1 MAKDNVAVSS
11 VDNSPL
17 VKFVELIL
25 DDENGIKDTAF
36 DALLEFLTVYY
47 GTRPLPARLQ
57 KILEAVEGAEGRV
70 YIDEDWETSEVEIHA
85 IHPAD
90 DDRKKFI

>member
-1 MAKDNVAVSS
+1 MDKVNMAVNADDS
-11 VDNSPL
+11 SPL

-36 DALLEFLTVYY
+36 DALLEFLTAYY

-57 KILEAVEGAEGRV
+57 KIMEAVEGTEGRV
-70 YIDEDWETSEVEIHA
+70 YIDEDWEEQETEIHA

-90 DDRKKFI
+90 DDRKLFF